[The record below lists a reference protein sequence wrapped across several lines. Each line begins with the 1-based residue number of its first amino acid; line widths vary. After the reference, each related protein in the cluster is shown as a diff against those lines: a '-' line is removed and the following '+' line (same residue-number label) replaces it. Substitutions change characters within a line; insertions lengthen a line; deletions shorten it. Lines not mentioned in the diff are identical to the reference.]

1 MPKKARVLTPLERR
15 IMRVVWEGGAGN
27 VQKVLQGMT
36 GEPQLA
42 YTTVQTTLNVLHRKG
57 KVKRKL
63 VGRAFE
69 YSAIVSQEAADSHAI
84 KDVLQKVFRGSVDD
98 LLLSLVRS
106 KQLDGQKLAELQA
119 KLQASESAEEASER
133 DQFKRPYS
141 ICCSMRFYKLVF
153 LPSRRRSSRVLSRK
167 REQ

>member
-1 MPKKARVLTPLERR
+1 MAKATKVLTPLERR
-15 IMRVVWEGGAGN
+15 IMRVLWDEGPGN
-27 VQKVLQGMT
+27 VQKVVQGLT

-69 YSAIVSQEAADSHAI
+69 YSAVVSQEAADSHAL

-98 LLLSLVRS
+98 LLLTLVRN
-106 KQLDGQKLAELQA
+106 KQLDARKLAELQA
-119 KLQASESAEEASER
+119 KLEANGDGEEDAE
-133 DQFKRPYS
+133 
-141 ICCSMRFYKLVF
+141 
-153 LPSRRRSSRVLSRK
+153 
-167 REQ
+167 

>member
-1 MPKKARVLTPLERR
+1 MRSKARVLTPLERR
-15 IMRVVWEGGAGN
+15 IMRVLWDDGAAN
-27 VQKVLQGMT
+27 VQKVLQGLT

-42 YTTVQTTLNVLHRKG
+42 YTTVQTTLNVLQRKG

-63 VGRAFE
+63 VGRAYE

-106 KQLDGQKLAELQA
+106 KNLDAKKLEELQA
-119 KLQASESAEEASER
+119 KLKESGGEEE
-133 DQFKRPYS
+133 P
-141 ICCSMRFYKLVF
+141 
-153 LPSRRRSSRVLSRK
+153 
-167 REQ
+167 E

>member
-1 MPKKARVLTPLERR
+1 MESMRKKAKILTPLERR
-15 IMRVVWEGGAGN
+15 IMRVLWDGGPGN
-27 VQKVLQGMT
+27 VQKVLQGLM

-63 VGRAFE
+63 VGRAYE

-106 KQLDGQKLAELQA
+106 KQLNAQKLAELQA
-119 KLQASESAEEASER
+119 KLQASASREEE
-133 DQFKRPYS
+133 P
-141 ICCSMRFYKLVF
+141 
-153 LPSRRRSSRVLSRK
+153 
-167 REQ
+167 E

>member
-1 MPKKARVLTPLERR
+1 MRSKAQVLTPLERR
-15 IMRVVWEGGAGN
+15 IMRVLWDDGAGN
-27 VQKVLQGMT
+27 VQKVLQGLT

-42 YTTVQTTLNVLHRKG
+42 YTTVQTTLNVLQRKG

-69 YSAIVSQEAADSHAI
+69 YSAIVSQEAADSLAI

-106 KQLDGQKLAELQA
+106 KNLDARKLEELQA
-119 KLQASESAEEASER
+119 KLKESGGEE
-133 DQFKRPYS
+133 
-141 ICCSMRFYKLVF
+141 
-153 LPSRRRSSRVLSRK
+153 
-167 REQ
+167 EQE

>member
-1 MPKKARVLTPLERR
+1 MPTKARVLTPLERR
-15 IMRVVWEGGAGN
+15 IMRVLWEDGAGN
-27 VQKVLQGMT
+27 VQNVLQGLT

-106 KQLDGQKLAELQA
+106 KQLDPQKLAALQA
-119 KLQASESAEEASER
+119 KLQARESAEEE
-133 DQFKRPYS
+133 P
-141 ICCSMRFYKLVF
+141 
-153 LPSRRRSSRVLSRK
+153 
-167 REQ
+167 E

>member
-1 MPKKARVLTPLERR
+1 MFIGVRAVPKKTRVLTPLERR
-15 IMRVVWEGGAGN
+15 IMRVVWDGGAGN
-27 VQKVLQGMT
+27 VQKILQGLT

-106 KQLDGQKLAELQA
+106 KHLDARMLAELQA
-119 KLQASESAEEASER
+119 KLEAAGDDEEE
-133 DQFKRPYS
+133 P
-141 ICCSMRFYKLVF
+141 
-153 LPSRRRSSRVLSRK
+153 
-167 REQ
+167 E